1 MSEYVIGGDVG
12 SSGYK
17 SVLLN
22 LNTGEI
28 KATVNIP
35 YEINWVK
42 ENWAEQDPYLWK
54 SAFIEGT
61 RKLLKKA
68 NIKEKEIKGIAFSGQ
83 QHGAVLVN
91 KDNKPLYNAILWC
104 CQRSAEEC
112 KEIEEKLAQES
123 GKKDFYVKEIG
134 IHTLPGFQGPKI
146 LWIYKHL
153 PNVYKK
159 VRKLLFPKDW
169 LKIEI
174 SREKRWTT
182 ELSDLC
188 GSGYL
193 NLKGELSE
201 AVMKVMR
208 INKEWIPEILPSTL
222 EVGTL
227 SMEIAKNTGLKETVK
242 IFGGGGDNPCS
253 LIGNNAT
260 LLESI
265 GTSGTFSARV
275 KEHIVDGILHPFIV
289 PDDRFNHPYGARQSL
304 HCIIDA
310 ASALNYIAGKV
321 YGKDK
326 FTYKMLNE
334 RVKEIPPGSGGI
346 IIIPF
351 IHGQRVPYLP
361 HSRLY
366 IRGYNP
372 LKDKRE
378 YLVRAVMEGVAYAMK
393 YGFELLR
400 EGMKKQKVPEPPQI
414 TITGGGAKGEEFSQ
428 IRADIYAKELV
439 NPHTE
444 GGAAGAA
451 YIAAAGIFDKP
462 VEKVSKE
469 LFKKGIKLN
478 PIKSTII
485 KPREENIKIYEK
497 GYENY
502 LEILEEAVN
511 RRFEQKLFFP
521 YAT

>member
-1 MSEYVIGGDVG
+1 MGEYVIGGDVG

-22 LNTGEI
+22 LNTGVI

-61 RKLLKKA
+61 KKLLEKA
-68 NIKEKEIKGIAFSGQ
+68 NIKGKEIKGIAFSGQ
-83 QHGAVLVN
+83 QHGAVLIDKN
-91 KDNKPLYNAILWC
+91 NKPLYNAILWC

-123 GKKDFYVKEIG
+123 DKEEFYVKEIG
-134 IHTLPGFQGPKI
+134 MHALPGFQGPKV
-146 LWIYKHL
+146 LWVYKYL

-159 VRKLLFPKDW
+159 IRKLLFPKDW

-174 SREKRWTT
+174 SKEKRWTT

-227 SMEIAKNTGLKETVK
+227 STEIAKNTGLKETVK

-253 LIGNNAT
+253 LVGNNAI
-260 LLESI
+260 LLESV
-265 GTSGTFSARV
+265 GTSGTFSAKV
-275 KEHIVDGILHPFIV
+275 KEHIVDGTLHPFIV
-289 PDDRFNHPYGARQSL
+289 PDDRFNHPYGPKQSL

-310 ASALNYIAGKV
+310 ASAVDYIAGKV
-321 YGKDK
+321 YGKGK

-334 RVKEIPPGSGGI
+334 RVKEIPPGSGDI

-414 TITGGGAKGEEFSQ
+414 TITGGGAKGEEFSW
-428 IRADIYAKELV
+428 IRADIYAKELI
-439 NPHTE
+439 NSHTE
-444 GGAAGAA
+444 GAAMGAA
-451 YIAAAGIFDKP
+451 YITAAGILDKP
-462 VEKVSKE
+462 LKKVSKE
-469 LFKKGIKLN
+469 LFKKGIELN
-478 PIKSTII
+478 PIKPITI

-497 GYENY
+497 GYKKY
-502 LEILEEAVN
+502 LEVLGEATD
-511 RRFEQKLFFP
+511 RGFKQKPLI
-521 YAT
+521 